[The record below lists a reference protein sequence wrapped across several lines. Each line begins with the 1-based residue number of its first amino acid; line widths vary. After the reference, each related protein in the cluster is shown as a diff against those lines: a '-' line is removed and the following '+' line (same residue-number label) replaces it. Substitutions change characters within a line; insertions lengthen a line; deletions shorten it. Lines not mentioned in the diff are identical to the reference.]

1 MADFLS
7 PPTYEQALA
16 LIADHTVTVG
26 KEFVSLDY
34 GWQRV
39 TAAEVR
45 AAFPEP
51 GYDQSLRD
59 GFVIGK
65 SNQDVISDRRSY
77 QIIGEIPAGR
87 CDLVEVR
94 PGEAY
99 RIMTGGMVPV
109 GAERVVQQEDCVY
122 TGNTVEVPAAALSL
136 QSCYIQRK
144 GSFIPQ
150 SSPVVARGTSLGPRE
165 IGLLATTGNHR
176 IEVHRKVS
184 ISFFCTGNELV
195 SIGDSIAPGQKVS
208 SNRYLLNTLIKG
220 QQAIPVDC
228 GVAQDSRQK
237 VRELLFE
244 IGRSTTDIIISTG
257 GMGPGKYD
265 LLEKLFEEMGGK
277 VIYRSI
283 AMRPGQSTLFGI
295 LAGKLYFGLPGPPSA
310 VAVLF
315 NELVL
320 PSLKKMQGQSE
331 YLNRD
336 IKAVLDHDISC
347 GIFRGLLIRQGV
359 LFSHDHVNHVR
370 QVDKREFSNCSI
382 FLKEGHPH
390 YQTGD
395 ILIVHKL

>member
-1 MADFLS
+1 MVDFLS
-7 PPTYEQALA
+7 PPTHEQALA
-16 LIADHTVTVG
+16 LIADHTATVG
-26 KEFVSLDY
+26 KEFVSLDD

-45 AAFPEP
+45 AAFHEP

-59 GFVIGK
+59 GVVIGK
-65 SNQDVISDRRSY
+65 SAQDVINGRCSY

-87 CDLVEVR
+87 CDLLEVS

-122 TGNTVEVPAAALSL
+122 SGNTVEVPSAALSV
-136 QSCYIQRK
+136 QSRYIQRK

-184 ISFFCTGNELV
+184 VSFFCTGNELV
-195 SIGDSIAPGQKVS
+195 SIHDSIAPGQKVS
-208 SNRYLLNTLIKG
+208 SNRYLLDTLIKG
-220 QQAIPVDC
+220 QQAISVDC
-228 GVAQDSRQK
+228 GVVQDSKQK
-237 VRELLFE
+237 VRELLSE

-265 LLEKLFEEMGGK
+265 LLETLFEEMGGK

-331 YLNRD
+331 FLNRD

-347 GIFRGLLIRQGV
+347 GICRGLMIRQGV
-359 LFSHDHVNHVR
+359 LFSIDHVNHVR
-370 QVDKREFSNCSI
+370 QVDKREFSNCNI

-390 YQTGD
+390 YQKGD
-395 ILIVHKL
+395 ILTVHKL